1 MYQQF
6 HLLNSLKAE
15 LQNERYLLQQ
25 MRDVQKQL
33 PKGYLAC
40 KHDHFYRGV
49 RYQGKWRQ
57 IPISEQLPENKQLI
71 TQLQTNRYLSKAV
84 PILEKNCLCL
94 KKMLS

>member
-15 LQNERYLLQQ
+15 LQNEQYLLQQ

-33 PKGYLAC
+33 PKGYLAY

-49 RYQGKWRQ
+49 RYQGKWRK
-57 IPISEQLPENKQLI
+57 IPILDQLPENKQLI

-84 PILEKNCLCL
+84 PI
-94 KKMLS
+94 